1 MNQFMICGHRGEKSR
16 GILNIFIFRNMK
28 AWLDMNLHFDAKHSF
43 QNIHCS

>member
-1 MNQFMICGHRGEKSR
+1 MNQFMICGHWGEKSR

-28 AWLDMNLHFDAKHSF
+28 AWLNLDFDTKHSF